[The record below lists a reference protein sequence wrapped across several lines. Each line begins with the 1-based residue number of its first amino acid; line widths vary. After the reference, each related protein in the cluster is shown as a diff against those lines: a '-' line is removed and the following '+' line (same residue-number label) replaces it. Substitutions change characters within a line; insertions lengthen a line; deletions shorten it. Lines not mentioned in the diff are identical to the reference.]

1 MTGAATMVSILTAL
15 AICVAF
21 YALFLFGRGHLGS
34 AETTVMF
41 GLPVATLVV
50 IVPRVGRL
58 GPRRR

>member
-1 MTGAATMVSILTAL
+1 MVSILTAL

-21 YALFLFGRGHLGS
+21 YALFLLGRGHLGS